1 MLRLGDEEEEAE
13 EAEEPEASAED
24 DFRNLRHDVST
35 NVLGYAEDVAT
46 GGDVIEFVIGKCDMC
61 VLVKHVF
68 KRIVT

>member
-1 MLRLGDEEEEAE
+1 MLRLGDEEA
-13 EAEEPEASAED
+13 EASGASEEED